1 MNEIMLIKGL
11 GIELTKH
18 SGFRAASSNTK
29 AREGGGGGIT
39 QLGLPVMPVNL

>member
-18 SGFRAASSNTK
+18 SGFRAASNTK